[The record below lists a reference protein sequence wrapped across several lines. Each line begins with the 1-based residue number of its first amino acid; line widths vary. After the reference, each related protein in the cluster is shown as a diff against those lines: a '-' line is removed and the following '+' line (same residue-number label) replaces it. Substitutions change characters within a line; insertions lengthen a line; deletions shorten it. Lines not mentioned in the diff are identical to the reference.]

1 MKVEDI
7 PLKQEI
13 IEILKEH
20 GINKLYPP
28 QEKALP
34 FVLEVKTLF
43 FLFLLLVVKAL

>member
-34 FVLEVKTLF
+34 YVLNGKNTVLSIPTASG
-43 FLFLLLVVKAL
+43 KAL